1 MNVIKFAQTPGTD
14 AAASG
19 IFAQR
24 SGLEYKTVQIMNHD
38 TYWTDESENKN

>member
-14 AAASG
+14 SAVSG

-24 SGLEYKTVQIMNHD
+24 SGLKNGTVQIMNYD
-38 TYWTDESENKN
+38 RQAKVKTKK

>member
-19 IFAQR
+19 ILAQR
-24 SGLEYKTVQIMNHD
+24 SGLEKKTVRIMNHD
-38 TYWTDESENKN
+38 TH